1 MGFLMKKNIDLDK
14 RIIFALDVNTIS
26 QVEKW
31 LGILKDHVK
40 FYKIGL
46 ELFVSEGMAV
56 VDKVIRAGC
65 EVMLDL
71 KLYDIPQTVFRTVK
85 EICKKEITFLTVH
98 GNLDILKAAVEGA
111 AGAKV
116 NILGVT
122 VLTSL
127 DEKDLREMGYPVHT
141 EQLVLKRAELAQ
153 KAGCAGVVA
162 SGLEAKIIREKLG
175 DSLIIVTP
183 GIRPGFSIKGDHKRV
198 LTPKDAILNGSDYL
212 VIGRPIRDSLNPV
225 ATVYKIKEEIRQRG
239 IR

>member
-1 MGFLMKKNIDLDK
+1 MKKNIDLDK

-212 VIGRPIRDSLNPV
+212 VIGRPIRDSQNPV
-225 ATVYKIKEEIRQRG
+225 KTISKIKEEIKKLFFY
-239 IR
+239 